1 MVHENQHR
9 EVQYHAYGTPEVL
22 KMVSVD
28 NQEPDD
34 NEVRINIKA
43 VGLNPLEAKTFG
55 GDARLRIVEFVNR
68 LRRPSLW
75 FGRGPTK
82 FPRGVARDF
91 AGVID
96 AVGPNVTNVA
106 IGDAVLGT
114 LYGAP
119 GTIMTGSLTQKLV
132 APVSDIVPKPDN
144 LSFETAATL
153 GVAAQ
158 TAYGTFHRLNVG
170 KGDVIIISAASGG
183 VGSLAVQLAVHL
195 GATVIGIA
203 SERNSDYLRS
213 LGAIPVAYGENLQ
226 ARIRE
231 AAPAPVTK
239 LFDCYGGDYVKLG
252 FSLGLSGQDIG
263 TLVPSPLAMIKGA
276 QFTGSRYAQPGDLH
290 EVANLV
296 ADGTIKVTIADEYPF
311 KIESIRQAYND
322 LGSGHV
328 RGKLVVAPIQVE
340 KSS

>member
-1 MVHENQHR
+1 
-9 EVQYHAYGTPEVL
+9 
-22 KMVSVD
+22 
-28 NQEPDD
+28 
-34 NEVRINIKA
+34 
-43 VGLNPLEAKTFG
+43 
-55 GDARLRIVEFVNR
+55 
-68 LRRPSLW
+68 
-75 FGRGPTK
+75 
-82 FPRGVARDF
+82 
-91 AGVID
+91 
-96 AVGPNVTNVA
+96 
-106 IGDAVLGT
+106 
-114 LYGAP
+114 
-119 GTIMTGSLTQKLV
+119 MTGLLTQKLV
-132 APVSDIVPKPDN
+132 PPVSDIVPKPDN

-183 VGSLAVQLAVHL
+183 VGSLAVQLTVHL
-195 GATVIGIA
+195 GASVIGIA

-263 TLVPSPLAMIKGA
+263 TLVPSPLTMIKGA

-296 ADGTIKVTIADEYPF
+296 AD
-311 KIESIRQAYND
+311 
-322 LGSGHV
+322 
-328 RGKLVVAPIQVE
+328 
-340 KSS
+340 